1 MDETFTF
8 WYLATPYT
16 NYINGWWA
24 AHIMACRLTALLIR
38 VGIPVYSPIAHTH
51 PIADIGLLDRSDHE
65 MWMKIDE
72 PMVRCASG
80 LIVSTMESWEESKG
94 ITHEIA
100 QFLAQG
106 KPVIYWDPATS
117 IPDELLLFL

>member
-16 NYINGWWA
+16 NYVGGWWA

-38 VGIPVYSPIAHTH
+38 AGIPV
-51 PIADIGLLDRSDHE
+51 
-65 MWMKIDE
+65 DE

-94 ITHEIA
+94 IAHEIA